1 MYLIVINYTRGNIT
15 VASALP
21 NITDKRRMLPPLSGE
36 RYAIYPTCFVNRK
49 SMGKSEKIS
58 LVMQMQPRYLKYLTE
73 TGRINIVFGEIKLD
87 MYQEVGGGF
96 VAELN

>member
-1 MYLIVINYTRGNIT
+1 MINYTRGNIT

-36 RYAIYPTCFVNRK
+36 RYAIFQRVLLIASR
-49 SMGKSEKIS
+49 KSEKIS

>member
-1 MYLIVINYTRGNIT
+1 
-15 VASALP
+15 
-21 NITDKRRMLPPLSGE
+21 MLPPLSGE
-36 RYAIYPTCFVNRK
+36 RYAIFQRVLLIASR
-49 SMGKSEKIS
+49 KSEKIS

>member
-1 MYLIVINYTRGNIT
+1 
-15 VASALP
+15 
-21 NITDKRRMLPPLSGE
+21 MLPPLSD
-36 RYAIYPTCFVNRK
+36 IPTCFVNRK
-49 SMGKSEKIS
+49 SMEKSEKIS

-87 MYQEVGGGF
+87 IYQEVGGGF

>member
-1 MYLIVINYTRGNIT
+1 
-15 VASALP
+15 
-21 NITDKRRMLPPLSGE
+21 MLPSLSD
-36 RYAIYPTCFVNRK
+36 IPTCFVNRK
-49 SMGKSEKIS
+49 SMEKSEKIS

-87 MYQEVGGGF
+87 IYQEVGGGF

>member
-1 MYLIVINYTRGNIT
+1 M
-15 VASALP
+15 
-21 NITDKRRMLPPLSGE
+21 E
-36 RYAIYPTCFVNRK
+36 
-49 SMGKSEKIS
+49 KSEKIS

-96 VAELN
+96 VAELNWIFRRYIEEIGFEFSTSKIMEIYLSSCARRRRKKLNFILDKYA

>member
-36 RYAIYPTCFVNRK
+36 RYAIFQRVLLIASRK
-49 SMGKSEKIS
+49 NEKIS

-87 MYQEVGGGF
+87 IYQEVGGGF

>member
-21 NITDKRRMLPPLSGE
+21 NITDKRRMLPPLTGE
-36 RYAIYPTCFVNRK
+36 RYAIFQRVLLIASR
-49 SMGKSEKIS
+49 KSEKIS

-87 MYQEVGGGF
+87 IYQEVGGGF

>member
-36 RYAIYPTCFVNRK
+36 RYAIFQRVLLIASR
-49 SMGKSEKIS
+49 KSEKIS

>member
-1 MYLIVINYTRGNIT
+1 MINYTRGNIT

-36 RYAIYPTCFVNRK
+36 RYAIFQRVLLIASRWE
-49 SMGKSEKIS
+49 KSEKIS